1 MHSSK
6 RQGSQSPRILLE
18 PEREYTDGEDAAE
31 LAKAYGLDLFEWQR
45 LVIDAWLGRGLD
57 DKYTATSCGLSVPRQ
72 NGKNALLE
80 VRELYGL
87 TCIGEKILHTA
98 HQVKTV
104 KKAFQRLA
112 SFFDNPREYP
122 ELAEMVVQI
131 RRTNGEE
138 AIHLNNGGS
147 IEFSARSRSAAR
159 GFTVDVVAFDEAQEL
174 TDDQFEA
181 IMSTMAAAP
190 LGNRQLIYTGTPP
203 GPSSPGEVFPRVREL
218 AIRKED
224 TRQAWHEW
232 SVEEVGDVSDRE
244 RWYETNPTLG
254 LLIDEE
260 WIETEYK
267 QMNSE
272 GFARERLGWWI
283 SANQAVVIKDKDWTK
298 LTIEDPPKEGR
309 LAFGVKFSP
318 DGAYV
323 SLAGCRV
330 PDSGMPHVELLEYQ
344 PMSKG
349 VTWLADWLIERKD
362 VTAVIVIDG
371 KAHADELVAQLKAG
385 GVSSKAIKLPAVND
399 VIASATR
406 FLTAINEK
414 RVTHYDQ
421 PALNQ
426 VVSKCRKRPVG
437 KNGGWSWGGLGDT
450 DSSPLEAVSYAYWG
464 NMTTKRR
471 PGRKVRA
478 L

>member
-1 MHSSK
+1 MSSK
-6 RQGSQSPRILLE
+6 QIGKQKPRIQLE
-18 PEREYTDGEDAAE
+18 PKRKYTDGDDASE
-31 LAKAYGLDLFEWQR
+31 LAKAYGLDMFEWQR
-45 LVIDAWLGRGLD
+45 TVLDAWLGRNRY

-72 NGKNALLE
+72 NGKNAALE

-122 ELAEMVVQI
+122 ELTEMVASI

-138 AIHLNNGGS
+138 AIYLNNGGS

-159 GFTVDVVAFDEAQEL
+159 GFTVDVVVFDEAQEL

-181 IMSTMAAAP
+181 IMSTMSAAP

-203 GPSSPGEVFPRVREL
+203 GPSSPGEVFPR
-218 AIRKED
+218 IRDIALSGKD
-224 TRQAWHEW
+224 KRQAWHEW
-232 SVEEVGDVSDRE
+232 SVEDVGDVSDRK
-244 RWYETNPTLG
+244 RWYETNPSMG
-254 LLIDEE
+254 LLLDEE
-260 WIETEYK
+260 FTETEFR
-267 QMNSE
+267 QMSE
-272 GFARERLGWWI
+272 DGFARERLGWWI
-283 SANQAVVIKDKDWTK
+283 SSNSSVVIGQNEWNK
-298 LTIEDPPKEGR
+298 LKTDDPPSEGR

-318 DGAYV
+318 DGSSVA
-323 SLAGCRV
+323 LGACRV
-330 PDSGMPHVELLEYQ
+330 PDEGIPHVELVEYRS
-344 PMSKG
+344 MRDG

-362 VTAVIVIDG
+362 NISVVVVDG
-371 KAHADELVAQLKAG
+371 KSHADELVAQLKAG
-385 GVSSKAIKLPAVND
+385 RVSPRAIKLPSVGD

-406 FLTAINEK
+406 FHTAVKEK
-414 RVTHYDQ
+414 RVTHFDQ
-421 PALNQ
+421 PALNKT
-426 VVSKCRKRPVG
+426 VSQCKKRPVG
-437 KNGGWSWGGLGDT
+437 KNGGWGWGGIADS

>member
-1 MHSSK
+1 MSYSK
-6 RQGSQSPRILLE
+6 RVGNQKPKIQLE
-18 PEREYTDGEDAAE
+18 PKRKYTDGDDAAE

-45 LVIDAWLGRGLD
+45 LVIDSWLGRNKD

-122 ELAEMVVQI
+122 ELAEMVLSI

-138 AIHLNNGGS
+138 AIHLINGGS

-159 GFTVDVVAFDEAQEL
+159 GFTVDVVVFDEAQEL

-203 GPSSPGEVFPRVREL
+203 SPSSPGEVFPRVREIAL
-218 AIRKED
+218 SEQDK
-224 TRQAWHEW
+224 RQAWHEW
-232 SVEEVGDVSDRE
+232 SVEEVGDVSNRD

-254 LLIDEE
+254 LLIDED
-260 WIETEYK
+260 WVETEYK

-283 SANQAVVIKDKDWTK
+283 SSTQAVVIKDSEWKNIATD
-298 LTIEDPPKEGR
+298 DPPKEGR

-318 DGAYV
+318 DGSYV
-323 SLAGCRV
+323 SLAACRV
-330 PDSGMPHVELLEYQ
+330 PDEGFPHVELIEYQ

-349 VTWLADWLIERKD
+349 ITWLADWLIERKKN
-362 VTAVIVIDG
+362 TAIIVIDG
-371 KAHADELVAQLKAG
+371 KAHTDELVAQLQAG
-385 GVSSKAIKLPAVND
+385 GVSSKAIKLPSVSD
-399 VIASATR
+399 VVASSTR
-406 FLTAINEK
+406 FLSAIKEK
-414 RVTHYDQ
+414 RVTHYSQ
-421 PALNQ
+421 PALDH
-426 VVSKCRKRPVG
+426 VVSKCRKRSVG
-437 KNGGWSWGGLGDT
+437 KNGGWSWGGIGDV

-464 NMTTKRR
+464 DMTTKRR